1 MEGYLCGIEGGTSA
15 SEVVIVSNDGEEC
28 AIVRGPHLNQWIIGL
43 TKAVSRVIVLV
54 EEALKKANLPLNTKF
69 MAMGLALSGID
80 SSENARDFENEILR
94 VRPEIADHIYVC
106 NDCLGTIFTAT
117 DKGGI
122 VLISGTGS
130 NCKLIREDLSF
141 DGVGGHGYM
150 LGDEGSAFWIAHRA
164 IKTYLDNDE
173 GLEMTSYDTS
183 AIKRVI
189 FDYFGLKKNTDILTP
204 HYYNFDKCYYAGLCK
219 KVAELARIGD
229 PLAQHLFYKAGF
241 LLGAH
246 VMAVLRK
253 VDFEWLMRPEGVSVV
268 CRGGVFNSWD
278 LLEQGF
284 ADRVVP
290 ELRTKMIGTSIHLVL
305 LTSSAATGAAFL
317 AAHSKLRRSY
327 PRKHQEKLLA
337 TFQT

>member
-1 MEGYLCGIEGGTSA
+1 MRGYLCGIEGGASA
-15 SEVVIVSNDGEEC
+15 SELVILSHDAEEC
-28 AIVRGPHLNQWIIGL
+28 SIVRGPHLNQWIIGL
-43 TKAVSRVIVLV
+43 TKAVSRVIALV
-54 EEALKKANLPLNTKF
+54 EEALKKANLPLNTTF
-69 MAMGLALSGID
+69 TAMGLALSGID
-80 SSENARDFENEILR
+80 STENARDFENEIRR
-94 VRPEIADHIYVC
+94 VRPEIAKYIYVC
-106 NDCLGTIFTAT
+106 NDCHGTIFTAT

-130 NCKLIREDLSF
+130 NCKLIREDLSS

-189 FDYFGLKKNTDILTP
+189 FDYFGLKKNADILTP
-204 HYYNFDKCYYAGLCK
+204 HYHNFDKGYYAGLCK
-219 KVAELARIGD
+219 KLAELARTGD
-229 PLAQHLFYKAGF
+229 SLSQHLFYKAGF

-253 VDFEWLMRPEGVSVV
+253 ADPEWRMRPEGVSVV

-278 LLEQGF
+278 LLEQ
-284 ADRVVP
+284 VP
-290 ELRTKMIGTSIHLVL
+290 DIRKKKIVSSLHLML
-305 LTSSAATGAAFL
+305 LTSLAATGAALL
-317 AAHSKLRRSY
+317 AAQVKLGQSY
-327 PRKHQEKLLA
+327 PRNHQEKLLA
-337 TFQT
+337 VFQA